1 MDTRTETW
9 AHRCIG
15 ELLESVSIVQR
26 LEETDVLYKSERD
39 QLVNAA
45 SEAARCLK
53 ELISNN

>member
-15 ELLESVSIVQR
+15 ELLESVSIVQC

-39 QLVNAA
+39 QLVSAA
-45 SEAARCLK
+45 TEAVRCLK
-53 ELISNN
+53 EWVNQ